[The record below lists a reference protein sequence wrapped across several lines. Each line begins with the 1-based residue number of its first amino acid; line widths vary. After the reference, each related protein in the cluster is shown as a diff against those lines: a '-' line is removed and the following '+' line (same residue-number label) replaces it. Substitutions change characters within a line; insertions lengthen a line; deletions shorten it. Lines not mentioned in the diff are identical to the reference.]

1 MPRRLQ
7 LSLMKSIQVFA
18 VVALSLT
25 AFASV
30 QADPITVTGNAVVV
44 NGPTFGPTIGF
55 NLTGQNFSASL
66 NFNNDPASIMHF
78 GIWPCSRSGGGLL
91 ASEPCSTSVNNGYS
105 GQSELLGNFTF
116 NGQTFT
122 ASSAVNPVNVLLT
135 SPTFVIPPEFLDDAA
150 VVVLAPFSFVGSI
163 SIDATGEKI
172 DLEGM
177 GTVRLLLTR
186 QTVGTITGLFLD
198 RADYTFGPTV
208 GGVTIESVPEPATL
222 VLLFSGLAGVAAR
235 VRHRT
240 RRRG

>member
-7 LSLMKSIQVFA
+7 LSLMKSLQVFA
-18 VVALSLT
+18 VVAFCLV
-25 AFASV
+25 AFATV
-30 QADPITVTGNAVVV
+30 QADPIVVSGTAVVV

-78 GIWPCSRSGGGLL
+78 GIWPCSRTGGGLL
-91 ASEPCSTSVNNGYS
+91 GPCTTANNGYT
-105 GQSELLGNFTF
+105 GQSELLGTFTF
-116 NGQTFT
+116 NGQTFQ

-135 SPTFVIPPEFLDDAA
+135 SPIFVIPPEFLDDAA
-150 VVVLAPFSFVGSI
+150 VVVLAPFSFVGAI
-163 SIDATGEKI
+163 AIDATGEKI

-208 GGVTIESVPEPATL
+208 DGVTIESVPEPATL

-235 VRHRT
+235 VRHRS

>member
-1 MPRRLQ
+1 MPRLSY
-7 LSLMKSIQVFA
+7 LSLPRFIRSLAILVFGLSVFA
-18 VVALSLT
+18 T
-25 AFASV
+25 V
-30 QADPITVTGNAVVV
+30 QADPIVVSGNAVVV

-91 ASEPCSTSVNNGYS
+91 GPCTTANNGYT

-116 NGQTFT
+116 NGQAFT

-208 GGVTIESVPEPATL
+208 DGVTIESVPEPATL

-235 VRHRT
+235 VRQRSRRHR
-240 RRRG
+240 